1 MDARVDEPMTER
13 NRVSRQLGIC
23 DFVSP
28 NNAGNYF
35 VIRLHPLCW
44 PVGIFGVDLI
54 LPLACE
60 PPTARN
66 LDRLPLTANDVD
78 GCDQPGLPSANQ
90 DASRREIHL
99 GFWP

>member
-23 DFVSP
+23 DLVSP
-28 NNAGNYF
+28 NNAGAYF
-35 VIRLHPLCW
+35 GIRLHPFCE
-44 PVGIFGVDLI
+44 PVGILGVNLI

-66 LDRLPLTANDVD
+66 LDRLPLTASDVD
-78 GCDQPGLPSANQ
+78 GRDQPRLP
-90 DASRREIHL
+90 
-99 GFWP
+99 

>member
-23 DFVSP
+23 DLVSP
-28 NNAGNYF
+28 NNAGAYF
-35 VIRLHPLCW
+35 GIRLHPFCE
-44 PVGIFGVDLI
+44 PVGILGVDLI

-66 LDRLPLTANDVD
+66 LDRVPLTANDVD
-78 GCDQPGLPSANQ
+78 GCDQPRLPSA
-90 DASRREIHL
+90 SRDTSRHKYH
-99 GFWP
+99 